1 MSKLKGF
8 RPNDIVEVVDVSVY
22 DANCGVVVGAFGYVL
37 GPVCQGRMYR
47 VTFVGLDRLA
57 DRGFPMFAK
66 QLRKVGHAKVPR
78 AR

>member
-37 GPVCQGRMYR
+37 GPHPTLAHAYR
-47 VTFVGLDRLA
+47 ITFVGLDA